1 MISKTHFFVSSVK
14 WTNFAIFWNIFQISD
29 ITKNRGKE
37 KEKEKEALVCYQF
50 LLFQFCD
57 VDEVIIIHKNI

>member
-1 MISKTHFFVSSVK
+1 MTSKTHFFVSSVK

-37 KEKEKEALVCYQF
+37 KEKEKKALTYF
-50 LLFQFCD
+50 PRNDF
-57 VDEVIIIHKNI
+57 